1 MATRTAAA
9 GRPVQEVDADT
20 VRELTRIR
28 NRMEK
33 AEDVLRGLQNDRDEA
48 ISSAYMGGA
57 NKNRIAT
64 LVGVT
69 VKTVDVSLR
78 RSGAIDDY

>member
-1 MATRTAAA
+1 MTTRTATA
-9 GRPVQEVDADT
+9 GRPVQEVDPGTAT
-20 VRELTRIR
+20 ELKRAR
-28 NRMEK
+28 SRVEK
-33 AEDVLRGLQNDRDEA
+33 AQAVLEAAWVQRDEA